1 MPKNSGSEK
10 TCSLSFRIEKALDDK
25 ISEEVQRG
33 KFSSKS
39 ACAIQAL
46 IEYFQREE
54 DKALMKYAIQA
65 EIDKIIESYKDSKNE
80 EE

>member
-25 ISEEVQRG
+25 ITEEVQRG

-54 DKALMKYAIQA
+54 DKALLKYMVRSELEKIA
-65 EIDKIIESYKDSKNE
+65 ETDKDLLRFSK
-80 EE
+80 